1 MAFFVQAAVL
11 PHGVCRRECKA
22 FLALTD
28 ILDMLV
34 ATPLG
39 MVTAP
44 MLRATTGV
52 FLQAC
57 LDAGWEAWMHT
68 KFHWLV
74 RNTESFTPAYKSSE
88 LFNKSLMRWQLRLH
102 VYLIIYIRHFFR
114 FAAVL
119 L

>member
-88 LFNKSLMRWQLRLH
+88 LFNKSVMC
-102 VYLIIYIRHFFR
+102 
-114 FAAVL
+114 
-119 L
+119 